1 MLSIRSETFGYRG
14 VNIIRPVPPLL
25 DTVSDGLLSCRET
38 CAALANLVPPDQFWK
53 WKDMW
58 SISLRNAVFMATM
71 VGYLRTGKLLTLAE
85 VASILDSMADP
96 SIHHST
102 CSRS

>member
-1 MLSIRSETFGYRG
+1 MCLHHSNASHDIDDLYQ
-14 VNIIRPVPPLL
+14 VPPLL
-25 DTVSDGLLSCRET
+25 DTVSNGLLSCRET

-58 SISLRNAVFMATM
+58 SISLRNAVFAATM

-85 VASILDSMADP
+85 VTEILDSALSP
-96 SIHHST
+96 NCLGFLLVH
-102 CSRS
+102 

>member
-1 MLSIRSETFGYRG
+1 MRLHRSNVSHDIDDLYQ
-14 VNIIRPVPPLL
+14 VPPLL
-25 DTVSDGLLSCRET
+25 DTVSSGLLSCRET

-58 SISLRNAVFMATM
+58 SISLRNAVFAATM

-85 VASILDSMADP
+85 VTDILDSALSSDCLGF
-96 SIHHST
+96 SLAH
-102 CSRS
+102 